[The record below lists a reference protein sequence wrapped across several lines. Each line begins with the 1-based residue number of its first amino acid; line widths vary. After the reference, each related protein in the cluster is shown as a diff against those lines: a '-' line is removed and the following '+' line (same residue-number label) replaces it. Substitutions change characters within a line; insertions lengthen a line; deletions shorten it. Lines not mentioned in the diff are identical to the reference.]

1 MAFKKPRINKV
12 KSTMESLQIYL
23 RAERKFGKTTLF
35 RDIILEKFGD
45 PEYGMLIKIGNEDG
59 TSLLD
64 ELNETDVET
73 FQEFVELINWLIE
86 EKNKEHK
93 IKIVGIDVVDEL
105 IPLVED
111 YVVKLSRKETGKPCK
126 TILEAYGGFYR
137 GKQKAA
143 EILKSIFTR
152 LKKSGIGVIA
162 IAHTKT
168 KKITPKG
175 TIEADG
181 GYDVFTSTLE
191 NIYEAVFGD
200 IFDVVLTGYIDRE
213 IIDGKMQSSTRYLC
227 FRGDGFIEA
236 GGRFAF
242 GSVPDKVAF
251 DKPNMA
257 KDIVKIIEDGMKNSR
272 TTKVSDEQFLK
283 DQEKE
288 RKELEKLSANEL
300 KEEKNEEKVIETKEE
315 VKEDEVIL
323 ELDDEEEQEDL
334 FSNLTEDDEV
344 DIEKNRELLKQ
355 VHSKFKSCTKEQ
367 KVEIK
372 ELLKKYNANKFDV
385 EVLPTKVFEETLD
398 ILK

>member
-1 MAFKKPRINKV
+1 MLPLEVQDNLLFKVGDIVYSPNKYRE
-12 KSTMESLQIYL
+12 TE
-23 RAERKFGKTTLF
+23 
-35 RDIILEKFGD
+35 
-45 PEYGMLIKIGNEDG
+45 G
-59 TSLLD
+59 TK
-64 ELNETDVET
+64 V
-73 FQEFVELINWLIE
+73 
-86 EKNKEHK
+86 
-93 IKIVGIDVVDEL
+93 
-105 IPLVED
+105 
-111 YVVKLSRKETGKPCK
+111 
-126 TILEAYGGFYR
+126 YR

-288 RKELEKLSANEL
+288 RKELEKLSANEP
-300 KEEKNEEKVIETKEE
+300 KEEKVEEKVVETKEE
-315 VKEDEVIL
+315 VKQEPVEEEETIL
-323 ELDDEEEQEDL
+323 ELDEEDEEDDL
-334 FSNLTEDDEV
+334 FNGLSEDDEV
-344 DIEKNRELLKQ
+344 DVEKNREFLKQ
-355 VHSKFKSCTKEQ
+355 IHSKFKDCTKEQ
-367 KVEIK
+367 KAEIK
-372 ELLKKYNANKFDV
+372 ELLKENNTNKFDV
-385 EVLPTKVFEETLD
+385 EVLPTKVFEETLK
-398 ILK
+398 ILE